1 VSDSY
6 RRLFELSPR
15 VMCVLDRTTLAF
27 RLVNAAACTC
37 YGWSRDELLAMTL
50 RDVAVDPIAAP
61 IATTGRHRTRDGGVL
76 DVRLD
81 VAYDGDDIS
90 LVITDVTIDALH
102 RIVVERSADG
112 VMICNADGTIRYVS
126 PGAERIFGRTAAELV
141 GTPARRVTHPD
152 DLANLHAPPTGEVRE
167 YLSRMIRPDGAVRW
181 VATSATNLT
190 HEPVNAY
197 VATFRDVSRR
207 IEAERALRETNDRLE
222 FLLGA
227 TSAVTYSARPDCL
240 YATYVSA
247 NVREVMGWEPS
258 DYVTSNFWLDHV
270 HPDDR
275 ASVDADVG
283 TMLGQVMHA
292 FEYRFQHKNGEWRWL
307 QDNVRLVL
315 DDNGRPRELIGHFVD
330 VTERR
335 RIDESLRRSEA
346 SFRTLIERA
355 PTVTIVHSDGV
366 ISYANPAA
374 CALLGY
380 DDASELV
387 GAPILELISPDDHE
401 VARANIE
408 HTARAGFSKCGPLR
422 IRRKDGAY
430 VTIEGE
436 TVQVAFDAKRAHVML
451 ARDVTERNELFTRM
465 AVADRMLSVGTLAAG
480 VAHEINNPLAFVV
493 SNLALLGDELP
504 RLFAGEATRLDR
516 LSVEELLVDAREG
529 AARVSAIVRDLRVLA
544 RPDDV
549 TTSAVDVARVL
560 TTSLRMVT
568 NELRHRARLVERFE
582 PTARVRANE
591 SRLGQVFVN
600 VLVNAAQA
608 IPEGRAEANEVR
620 VTLAP
625 GGSGEVVVEIEDTGV
640 GIPSHVLGRIFDP
653 FFTTKPIG
661 EGVGLG
667 LAICHQIVASLGGEI
682 SVATAVGV
690 GTRIR
695 IALPA
700 AIGAD
705 ADVDDALHEAPM
717 VANAAR
723 VLMIDDEAAVGR
735 STRALLAP
743 EYDITPVTRA
753 AEGLALLATDPF
765 DAILCDLMMPE
776 MSGMEFW
783 ARLAPDHAR
792 RVVFLTGG
800 AFTEQARAF
809 LASNAQPRLDKPF
822 REHDLR
828 RAIDQII
835 GGGGPSR

>member
-1 VSDSY
+1 
-6 RRLFELSPR
+6 
-15 VMCVLDRTTLAF
+15 M
-27 RLVNAAACTC
+27 
-37 YGWSRDELLAMTL
+37 
-50 RDVAVDPIAAP
+50 
-61 IATTGRHRTRDGGVL
+61 
-76 DVRLD
+76 
-81 VAYDGDDIS
+81 AYDGDEIS
-90 LVITDVTIDALH
+90 LVITDVTIDVMH

-112 VMICNADGTIRYVS
+112 VVICNADGTIRYAS
-126 PGAERIFGRTAAELV
+126 PGAERIFGRPASELV
-141 GTPARRVTHPD
+141 GTLAKRVTHPD
-152 DLANLHAPPTGEVRE
+152 DMPNLHAPPTGEVRE
-167 YLSRMIRPDGAVRW
+167 YLSRMVRPDGTSRW

-207 IEAERALRETNDRLE
+207 LEAERALRETNDRLE

-227 TSAVTYSARPDCL
+227 TSAVTYSATPDCVR
-240 YATYVSA
+240 ATYVSA
-247 NVREVMGWEPS
+247 NVRDVMGWEPS
-258 DYVTSNFWLDHV
+258 CYLTPNFWLDHV

-275 ASVDADVG
+275 ASVDASVG
-283 TMLGQVMHA
+283 TTLGEGVFA
-292 FEYRFQHKNGEWRWL
+292 FEYRFQHENGEWRWL
-307 QDNVRLVL
+307 QDVVRLVR
-315 DDNGRPRELIGHFVD
+315 DDHGDPRELIGHFVD

-335 RIDESLRRSEA
+335 RVDESLRRSEA

-355 PTVTIVHSDGV
+355 PTVTIVHSEGV
-366 ISYANPAA
+366 IAYVNPAA

-380 DDASELV
+380 DDARELV
-387 GAPILELISPDDHE
+387 GTHILELISPDNHAL
-401 VARANIE
+401 ARTAME
-408 HTARAGFSKCGPLR
+408 HTARTGFTKCGPLH

-436 TVQVAFDAKRAHVML
+436 TVRLSFDAKLAHVML

-493 SNLALLGDELP
+493 SNLAILSDGLP
-504 RLFAGEATRLDR
+504 RLFAGESSRLDR
-516 LSVEELLVDAREG
+516 ASVEELLGDAREG
-529 AARVSAIVRDLRVLA
+529 AARMSAIVRDLRVLA

-549 TTSAVDVARVL
+549 TTTAVDVSRVL

-620 VTLAP
+620 VTLASDS
-625 GGSGEVVVEIEDTGV
+625 GGDVVVEIEDTGV

-667 LAICHQIVASLGGEI
+667 LAICHQIIASLGGEI
-682 SVATAVGV
+682 SVTSTPAL
-690 GTRIR
+690 GTRVR

-700 AIGAD
+700 AIGID
-705 ADVDDALHEAPM
+705 AELDDDHRDAPI

-753 AEGLALLATDPF
+753 AEGLALLATDAF

-783 ARLAPDHAR
+783 AKLEPDHAR

-809 LASNAQPRLDKPF
+809 LANNAQPRLDKPF
-822 REHDLR
+822 LEHDLR
-828 RAIDQII
+828 RAIDQVI
-835 GGGGPSR
+835 GGGPDR

>member
-15 VMCVLDRTTLAF
+15 PMCVLDRATLAF
-27 RLVNAAACTC
+27 RLVNAAACDC

-50 RDVAVDPIAAP
+50 REIAIDEPIAP
-61 IATTGRHRTRDGGVL
+61 IGRHRTRDGRVL

-81 VAYDGDDIS
+81 VAYDGDEIS

-112 VMICNADGTIRYVS
+112 VVICNADGAIRYAS
-126 PGAERIFGRTAAELV
+126 PGAERIFGRTASELV
-141 GTPARRVTHPD
+141 GTLAKRVTHPD
-152 DLANLHAPPTGEVRE
+152 DMANLPAPPPGEVRE
-167 YLSRMIRPDGAVRW
+167 YLTRMIRPDGAVRW
-181 VATSATNLT
+181 IATSATNLT

-207 IEAERALRETNDRLE
+207 LEAERAVREANDRLE

-227 TSAVTYSARPDCL
+227 TSAVTYSARADCL
-240 YATYVSA
+240 HATYISA
-247 NVREVMGWEPS
+247 NVRDLMGWEPS
-258 DYVTSNFWLDHV
+258 CYLTPSFWLDHV

-275 ASVDADVG
+275 ASVDANVAK
-283 TMLGQVMHA
+283 MLGQGTQA

-307 QDNVRLVL
+307 QDNVRLVR
-315 DDNGRPRELIGHFVD
+315 DDDGNPRELIGHFVD

-366 ISYANPAA
+366 IAYVNPAA
-374 CALLGY
+374 CALLAH

-387 GAPILELISPDDHE
+387 GQHILDLISPDDHAL
-401 VARANIE
+401 ARANME
-408 HTARAGFSKCGPLR
+408 HTARTGFTKCGPLR

-436 TVQVAFDAKRAHVML
+436 TVRLAFDAKRAHVML
-451 ARDVTERNELFTRM
+451 ARDVTERSELFTRM

-493 SNLALLGDELP
+493 SNLALLADELP
-504 RLFAGEATRLDR
+504 RLFAGESTRLDR
-516 LSVEELLVDAREG
+516 ASVEELLGDAREG

-549 TTSAVDVARVL
+549 TTSAVDVSRVL
-560 TTSLRMVT
+560 TTSIRMVT
-568 NELRHRARLVERFE
+568 NELRHRARLIERFE

-625 GGSGEVVVEIEDTGV
+625 GTAGDVIVEIEDTGV

-682 SVATAVGV
+682 SVASTPGR
-690 GTRIR
+690 GTRFR
-695 IALPA
+695 IALPPA
-700 AIGAD
+700 VGAD
-705 ADVDDALHEAPM
+705 ADVSDDLHDAPLL
-717 VANAAR
+717 ASAAR

-753 AEGLALLATDPF
+753 AEGLALLATGAF

-783 ARLAPDHAR
+783 AKLAPDHAR

-800 AFTEQARAF
+800 AFTDQARAF
-809 LASNAQPRLDKPF
+809 LANNAQPRLDKPF
-822 REHDLR
+822 HEHDLR
-828 RAIDQII
+828 RVIDQVI
-835 GGGGPSR
+835 GGGPGR